1 MTTSTDNNSSTAR
14 PNSRCGG
21 GHAHPFARPRVPTN
35 IEDTDGAFVLSL
47 YAAGLDKGDFQ
58 IKVRDDLLTIAC
70 RAQDATTTERKFTRR
85 EMQGL
90 GFEREFAL
98 NGKVLLENIEA
109 HYANGVLTVRLP
121 KNPDAMRPPQDIPV
135 Q

>member
-1 MTTSTDNNSSTAR
+1 MTTSADNNRWAAR
-14 PNSRCGG
+14 PASRCGAG
-21 GHAHPFARPRVPTN
+21 QAHPFAGRHVPAN
-35 IEDTDGAFVLSL
+35 IEEIDDAFVLSL

-58 IKVRDDLLTIAC
+58 INVRDDLLTLSC
-70 RAQDATTTERKFTRR
+70 RDQPATPTGRRYTRR
-85 EMQGL
+85 EMQGQ

-109 HYANGVLTVRLP
+109 YYANGVLTVRLP
-121 KNPDAMRPPQDIPV
+121 KTPEAMRAALDVPV